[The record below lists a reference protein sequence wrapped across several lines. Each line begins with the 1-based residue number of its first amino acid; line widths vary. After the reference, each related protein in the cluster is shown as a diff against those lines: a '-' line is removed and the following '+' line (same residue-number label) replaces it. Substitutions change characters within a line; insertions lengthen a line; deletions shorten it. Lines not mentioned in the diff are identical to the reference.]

1 MCFGVTGCRID
12 CVELFLICVHA
23 IWCAF
28 DLFWNFLDCSHAILG
43 VCLTHFEIL
52 RYAVNVRSRRMPR
65 PLLPSWFSVEAER
78 NSKAWQKLLRV
89 FAEIHNSLRSDNGF
103 PLIAQLPPD
112 QELLLRL
119 HMKPAGK
126 QWAGLCGGYLYIL
139 VSYPGQFLCDHHL
152 L

>member
-12 CVELFLICVHA
+12 CVELFLICV
-23 IWCAF
+23 
-28 DLFWNFLDCSHAILG
+28 HAILG

-65 PLLPSWFSVEAER
+65 PLLPSGFSVEAER
-78 NSKAWQKLLRV
+78 NSKAWQKLLKV
-89 FAEIHNSLRSDNGF
+89 FAEIHNSLHSDNGF

-112 QELLLRL
+112 QELLLCL